1 MATRFA
7 AGVLALLGRV
17 CGALVGAIIY
27 WQRDIPL
34 LEDAAATA
42 AMGNDA
48 PDADVIKPDELRARA
63 IELRGLLYAA
73 QSARRAALVAAL
85 EPLLPAQ
92 PGRRVR
98 GGL

>member
-1 MATRFA
+1 MRLGDVLRAPGRLIRD
-7 AGVLALLGRV
+7 AGLAVAPVPSEVLAFLGRV

-48 PDADVIKPDELRARA
+48 PDALSLIH
-63 IELRGLLYAA
+63 I
-73 QSARRAALVAAL
+73 
-85 EPLLPAQ
+85 
-92 PGRRVR
+92 
-98 GGL
+98 